1 MFKTLKW
8 FHEGRGLLVLVNQP
22 EGKISVLVKHKAN
35 KDDEGKLRLFILPDI
50 TTFAKMIPSL
60 KGRVPAVFPL
70 PFGSLWV
77 LERQQIN
84 KFIRIA
90 KKWEIVENH
99 KVYI

>member
-1 MFKTLKW
+1 MFNAFKW
-8 FHEGRGLLVLVNQP
+8 FHEGRGLLVLINQP
-22 EGKISVLVKHKAN
+22 EGKVSVLVKHKTN
-35 KDDEGKLRLFILPDI
+35 KDDEGKLRLFILPDV

-60 KGRVPAVFPL
+60 GGRVPAVFPL

-77 LERQQIN
+77 FERQQIS

-90 KKWEIVENH
+90 KQWEVNENH